1 MTVNSANTLNGYENK
16 GYTTTSVGNILHTVE
31 NENEKTS
38 DAGVTNNTYVRN
50 IVLNG
55 RYAFYP
61 LSTAYPTVQGLE
73 ITRKN
78 GVTSYTARNITD
90 TNELVTR
97 PLKLYKN
104 WNDQGSLE
112 SLTHTPAR
120 ADITLDFEYKSTPSA
135 TAEKYKTRTADIS
148 DEDHV
153 TGTAPNTTPKGT
165 TVNGNTYDGTTAK
178 VTELPL
184 YTKDGELANY
194 IVEEISPY
202 NDNSGSPSDNVGTEK
217 LSETPFKY
225 LPYRYI
231 AHYDVIGSGTA
242 NTYDLDKTV
251 SDKLQSE
258 SNTFNLVLALDS
270 NQKVPQK
277 IQITNELPVYDLYAA
292 KTWDDFND
300 IYGLR
305 PDSIADKLHLKRKIE
320 SDANYTFVKVKN
332 ASGSDME
339 EVKATVISETKP
351 THTETPAA
359 IGTTNN
365 QWTYQYKNLAR
376 YDKDGKLYTYK
387 IEEDIND
394 IKGYR
399 IKKNAEGTNDLEGSL
414 YVICCDRSVY
424 MAIAGI

>member
-1 MTVNSANTLNGYENK
+1 MTVLHLRSRSIIRIPSRKIQHLN
-16 GYTTTSVGNILHTVE
+16 
-31 NENEKTS
+31 
-38 DAGVTNNTYVRN
+38 
-50 IVLNG
+50 
-55 RYAFYP
+55 
-61 LSTAYPTVQGLE
+61 TAYPTVQGLE
-73 ITRKN
+73 ITRKIT
-78 GVTSYTARNITD
+78 GQDYTARNITD

-104 WNDQGSLE
+104 WDDQGSLE

-120 ADITLDFEYKSTPSA
+120 ADITLDYEYVADPNA
-135 TAEKYKTRTADIS
+135 QPLVAEKYKTRTADIS
-148 DEDHV
+148 DETHV

-165 TVNGNTYDGTTAK
+165 TVNGNTYDGTTAI

-184 YTKDGELANY
+184 YTKDGKLANY

-258 SNTFNLVLALDS
+258 SNTFNLVLELDN

-277 IQITNELPVYDLYAA
+277 IQITNVLPVYDLYAA

-305 PDSIADKLHLKRKIE
+305 P
-320 SDANYTFVKVKN
+320 VQ
-332 ASGSDME
+332 
-339 EVKATVISETKP
+339 ISVEQPIKMQEAAVLP
-351 THTETPAA
+351 T
-359 IGTTNN
+359 NR
-365 QWTYQYKNLAR
+365 Q
-376 YDKDGKLYTYK
+376 
-387 IEEDIND
+387 
-394 IKGYR
+394 R
-399 IKKNAEGTNDLEGSL
+399 IS
-414 YVICCDRSVY
+414 
-424 MAIAGI
+424 